1 MARKKSGAVLC
12 SSCRQLIS
20 VKEKRCPH
28 CGAAAP
34 ALFGFAPG
42 LHALFR
48 DHLDLSTMVI
58 GTCVLV
64 YGVALV
70 ADPTCVHTG
79 IDLSF
84 ASPSGTALDML
95 GTTSG
100 WALSQGRWWTLLT
113 AIFLHGGLLHIG
125 FNMMWVRSLAPRT
138 IQEFG
143 PARFVVIYLLS
154 GVGCFLL
161 SDLYSGA
168 PTIGASGAVFGL
180 MGALLVFGKRRGGT
194 PPRDALLGGADV
206 LSGHGHAGREQR
218 RSRRGLSDRPAAGP
232 GDALQGPP
240 ARDPTGPDRRPHP
253 DRAGG
258 RQLRDH
264 RRDQAARLRTGAVL
278 LSGMLLKGL
287 ATPSAGSAPDVAV
300 IHKLRRAKLIGTTVA
315 VDGHGFAPVAGAVV
329 AGIVQDIVTELGAV
343 RFSNREGAR
352 VRRDVV
358 HQSGGR

>member
-20 VKEKRCPH
+20 VKEKRCPY

-42 LHALFR
+42 LHALYR

-58 GTCVLV
+58 GTCVLA

-79 IDLSF
+79 IDLGF
-84 ASPSGTALDML
+84 ASPSSAALDML

-143 PARFVVIYLLS
+143 PARFLIIYLLS

-161 SDLYSGA
+161 SDLWSGA

-194 PPRDALLGGADV
+194 FGAALRREMLYWAGLMFFLGMAMPGVNNVGHVGGFLTGLLLGMVMPYKDRQRETRLAQISALV
-206 LSGHGHAGREQR
+206 LI
-218 RSRRGLSDRPAAGP
+218 
-232 GDALQGPP
+232 AL
-240 ARDPTGPDRRPHP
+240 
-253 DRAGG
+253 
-258 RQLRDH
+258 
-264 RRDQAARLRTGAVL
+264 V
-278 LSGMLLKGL
+278 
-287 ATPSAGSAPDVAV
+287 VASFV
-300 IHKLRRAKLIGTTVA
+300 VTVA
-315 VDGHGFAPVAGAVV
+315 SKLPVFAPG
-329 AGIVQDIVTELGAV
+329 QCY
-343 RFSNREGAR
+343 
-352 VRRDVV
+352 
-358 HQSGGR
+358 